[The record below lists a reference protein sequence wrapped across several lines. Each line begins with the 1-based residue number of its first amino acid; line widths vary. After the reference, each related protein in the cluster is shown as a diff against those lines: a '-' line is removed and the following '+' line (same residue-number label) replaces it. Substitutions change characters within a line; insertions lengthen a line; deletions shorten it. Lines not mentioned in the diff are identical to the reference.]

1 MAPPSNQL
9 ANRLSP
15 IFREMI
21 STMRQTV
28 AKQAIRWIIPGLMLI
43 LSQES
48 FALACLN
55 NATYSNQKIT
65 GEASQTSAISTTIA
79 VSNTLPKNTVLWRS
93 EDISLE
99 ITCWQDRN
107 NSSTESVYIYLSPT
121 DPGYTKLGPDLE
133 LGVRMDGVDYYCAN
147 QMENFGGRCRKQLP
161 GMTLPICQNSTNG
174 CPYNRITKKM
184 TISFLIL
191 KRSAPS
197 TGKEGSLTG
206 VTGAYGA
213 FQFDGRGGMNDHPD
227 SNFRMNVTG
236 LNKLRYVAC
245 SSTLSVSPSTINF
258 HNVAAESARSGKT
271 IMEVPFSV
279 TAKKSCDSVYG
290 LGAKLIPLNATVQ
303 DSDTLVPNDNNSVGI
318 RLLWEKN
325 RSSIPF
331 NEEFVLVPNG
341 KDRVVVNDFL
351 AQLKWNT
358 SKPVIGAFNAG
369 AAVEIYYK

>member
-1 MAPPSNQL
+1 
-9 ANRLSP
+9 
-15 IFREMI
+15 MI

-28 AKQAIRWIIPGLMLI
+28 AKQAIRWIILGLMLI

-65 GEASQTSAISTTIA
+65 GEATQTSAINTTIA
-79 VSNTLPKNTVLWRS
+79 VSNTLPKSTVLWRS

-107 NSSTESVYIYLSPT
+107 NYSENVYIYLSPT
-121 DPGYTKLGPDLE
+121 DPGYTQLGPDLE

-147 QMENFGGRCRKQLP
+147 QMENFRGRCRTQLP
-161 GMTLPICQNSTNG
+161 GMTLPTCQNSTDG
-174 CPYNRITKKM
+174 CPRDRKTKKL

-206 VTGAYGA
+206 VAGTYGA
-213 FQFDGRGGMNDHPD
+213 FQFDGIGGMNDHPD

-290 LGAKLIPLNATVQ
+290 LGAQLIPLNATVQ

-331 NEEFVLVPNG
+331 NTEFVLVPNG